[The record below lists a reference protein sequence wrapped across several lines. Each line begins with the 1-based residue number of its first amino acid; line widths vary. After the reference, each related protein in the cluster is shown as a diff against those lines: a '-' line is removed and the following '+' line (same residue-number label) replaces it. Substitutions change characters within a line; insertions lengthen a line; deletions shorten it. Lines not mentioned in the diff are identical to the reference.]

1 MRQKTLR
8 RLEALEKEECSRQQE
23 ELSSLRQPLV
33 YIWKIVLAYY
43 LGGLKSDEEDPRD
56 TYARALDYRFGIEIF
71 LEDAHARALNYQS
84 GIDFFHAVVNKDLL
98 EIRKRYNDAYRRLF
112 ASVGLDLDSAPP
124 SVLFD
129 AFVTLVNQLPEPWLN
144 WLKSNLQKHCPHAE
158 TDAGSNIPRWL
169 SGGDYNFFLWAEPT
183 CCIRT
188 RPGR

>member
-33 YIWKIVLAYY
+33 YIEMIVLAYY
-43 LGGLKSDEEDPRD
+43 LGGLKSDEEDPKD
-56 TYARALDYRFGIEIF
+56 TYARALDYQFGIDIF
-71 LEDAHARALNYQS
+71 VGDAQARALNYSS
-84 GIDFFHAVVNKDLL
+84 GIDFFHAVANNKLS

-112 ASVGLDLDSAPP
+112 ASVGLDIDSAPL

-129 AFVTLVNQLPEPWLN
+129 EFVTMVNQLPEPWLN

-158 TDAGSNIPRWL
+158 IDAGSNIPRWL
-169 SGGDYNFFLWAEPT
+169 FGGDYNFFL
-183 CCIRT
+183 
-188 RPGR
+188 